1 MSKNPYIV
9 LGIDENATQAEIENA
24 YQTLSDKYSN
34 ERFLEGEAGELAARK
49 LGDVRNAYNEAM
61 SMAKKASYISE
72 GLDELFSAEQA
83 IKENRLDEAQ
93 QELDNTLKRTAKWH
107 YLQAHLYYKRG
118 WLVECKKQLEIAIKQ
133 EPENQ
138 KYQSDLQKLISEMNP
153 THAFGDGKTV
163 RQHPDGRS
171 YSAPR
176 SDTDVCCD
184 SCGTCL
190 CVNLLCNCCG
200 S

>member
-1 MSKNPYIV
+1 MSKNPYLI
-9 LGIDENATQAEIENA
+9 LGIEENATQAEIEEA
-24 YQTLSDKYSN
+24 YQRLSEKYSN
-34 ERFLEGEAGELAARK
+34 ERFLEGEAGENAARN
-49 LGDVRNAYNEAM
+49 LGEVRNAYIEAI
-61 SMAKKASYISE
+61 SLAKKASYISD
-72 GLDELFSAEQA
+72 GLDELYSAEQA

-93 QELDNTLKRTAKWH
+93 QELDNTMNRSARWH

-118 WLVECKKQLEIAIKQ
+118 WLVECKNQLELALKQ
-133 EPENQ
+133 DPDNA

-153 THAFGDGKTV
+153 SHAFGDGKTV
-163 RQHPDGRS
+163 HEHPSGRS
-171 YSAPR
+171 YSSPR
-176 SDTDVCCD
+176 SDSDMCCD